1 MLNDKLCQ
9 LITKVPKYR
18 ETKPIQIGEAGEEIQ
33 TDIDQFIEKIP
44 NEKRYPQEPFYS
56 MERSSYFVS
65 S

>member
-18 ETKPIQIGEAGEEIQ
+18 EKKPIQIGEASEEIQ

>member
-9 LITKVPKYR
+9 LIAKVPKYR
-18 ETKPIQIGEAGEEIQ
+18 ETKPIQIGEASEEIQ